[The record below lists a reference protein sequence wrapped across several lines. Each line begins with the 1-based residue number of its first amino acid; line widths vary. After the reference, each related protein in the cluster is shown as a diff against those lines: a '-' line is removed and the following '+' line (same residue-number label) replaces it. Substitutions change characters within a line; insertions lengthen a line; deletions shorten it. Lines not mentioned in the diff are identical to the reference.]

1 MKNADNICLN
11 CDHRLQ
17 DELYCPICGQKAR
30 IKNLSLRYLLSTF
43 YVAFLDFD
51 KKLLRSLRDIW
62 IPNKI
67 SQNFLSGGRRTYVN
81 HMRFFI
87 VCLASCLTLLALHLK
102 RADLSGIE
110 DLQKSGLKAG
120 LKTKFLEFKK
130 TTGGTCDSLVLDS
143 LSSVLFG
150 WESLE
155 EYDDGE
161 ENEDV
166 DEDGVVMDTIS
177 MDGSKNVITVNRPVD
192 AEEGEISFNNE
203 TYNFYDIYN
212 LSPDS
217 IFTKYSIED
226 PRKQYLLKQGIKTMK
241 NGGTAIGFF
250 ISNMLWGILL
260 VTIIMAFVLKLLYL
274 RHKSYFVEHL
284 MHMIN
289 YHCVFLISLSV
300 LLLLDLFIEVPGA
313 LYFLVILLSGIYLNI
328 SLKKYYRQSWI
339 KSIIKA
345 ILIFYAYFIS
355 FTIAIFLIIGVS
367 FAFL

>member
-1 MKNADNICLN
+1 
-11 CDHRLQ
+11 
-17 DELYCPICGQKAR
+17 
-30 IKNLSLRYLLSTF
+30 
-43 YVAFLDFD
+43 VAFLDFD

-102 RADLSGIE
+102 RADLSGME

-120 LKTKFLEFKK
+120 LKTKFLDFKHNSV
-130 TTGGTCDSLVLDS
+130 GICDSLVLDS
-143 LSSVLFG
+143 LKYVLFG
-150 WESLE
+150 SDTFE
-155 EYDDGE
+155 EEDQEKEYGIADRE
-161 ENEDV
+161 ENIENKVVRDTL
-166 DEDGVVMDTIS
+166 VMDNSGNKITI
-177 MDGSKNVITVNRPVD
+177 NRP
-192 AEEGEISFNNE
+192 ENSKEGEISFNDK

-212 LSPDS
+212 LSSDS
-217 IFTKYSIED
+217 IFTKYDIVDS
-226 PRKQYLLKQGIKTMK
+226 RKQYLLKQGIKTMK

-250 ISNMLWGILL
+250 ISNMLWGILF

-274 RHKSYFVEHL
+274 RHKSYYVEHL

-300 LLLLDLFIEVPGA
+300 LLFLDFFFDVSA
-313 LYFLVILLSGIYLNI
+313 SFYFLVILLSGIHLNI
-328 SLKKYYRQSWI
+328 SLKKYYQQSWA
-339 KSIIKA
+339 KTIIKA
-345 ILIFYAYFIS
+345 ILLFFSYFFS
-355 FTIAIFLIIGVS
+355 FSLAMLLILGVS